1 MNHIKELIN
10 NNNTDK
16 AIELL
21 SLAIAN
27 NPHCDEAYFLLGN
40 AHCKKNDWHTSI
52 YRKLWISS
60 ITISTIP
67 NSQSLF
73 YFIPRSTILHQHLL
87 ARGISNQHFVGTHPQ
102 RQYTIVIKNWDII
115 IYIFK

>member
-1 MNHIKELIN
+1 MVYVNSIKRLILKADLRRESRILFLYTPPIYYLCNMNHIKELLN

-40 AHCKKNDWHTSI
+40 AHCKKNDWQQAMNASTL
-52 YRKLWISS
+52 KLL
-60 ITISTIP
+60 P
-67 NSQSLF
+67 QKQVLHLSL
-73 YFIPRSTILHQHLL
+73 L
-87 ARGISNQHFVGTHPQ
+87 
-102 RQYTIVIKNWDII
+102 
-115 IYIFK
+115 

>member
-40 AHCKKNDWHTSI
+40 AHCKKNDWQQAMNASML
-52 YRKLWISS
+52 KLL
-60 ITISTIP
+60 P
-67 NSQSLF
+67 QKQVLRLSL
-73 YFIPRSTILHQHLL
+73 L
-87 ARGISNQHFVGTHPQ
+87 
-102 RQYTIVIKNWDII
+102 
-115 IYIFK
+115 